1 MYASGESGA
10 TTTLRRAAPPRSE
23 RELHAC
29 GWAAALSAPGAPAQV
44 NDISLE
50 DYIAVKPKFAVYV
63 PHTAGRYQKKR
74 FRKAQCPIVERCAGG
89 EQRTALLDRRRLR
102 TARPRSR
109 QAEPRASAWRCKA
122 AAWRSDR
129 LLSRPPRAG

>member
-1 MYASGESGA
+1 
-10 TTTLRRAAPPRSE
+10 
-23 RELHAC
+23 
-29 GWAAALSAPGAPAQV
+29 V

-89 EQRTALLDRRRLR
+89 ERHTALLDRHRLPGL
-102 TARPRSR
+102 AREQPTS
-109 QAEPRASAWRCKA
+109 
-122 AAWRSDR
+122 
-129 LLSRPPRAG
+129 